1 MRHERPTTTTTTN
14 VQLIEMF
21 SSKPCF
27 SDNLSSKLKKA
38 TEEQRDEMCHWTD
51 TNKVEQSWAED
62 MQMGK
67 QES

>member
-1 MRHERPTTTTTTN
+1 
-14 VQLIEMF
+14 MF
-21 SSKPCF
+21 SSKPCY

-38 TEEQRDEMCHWTD
+38 TEEQRDEMCRWTIA
-51 TNKVEQSWAED
+51 NKVEQSWKEN